1 MTNVLDVSMC
11 VCFCVCASIGVVIY
25 VFVGIL
31 NWKCFYYRGNRAV
44 IDSNK
49 KFGDLLQKCLNINWT
64 GSSTKKIHKTLN
76 EHLNGG

>member
-1 MTNVLDVSMC
+1 M
-11 VCFCVCASIGVVIY
+11 
-25 VFVGIL
+25 
-31 NWKCFYYRGNRAV
+31 